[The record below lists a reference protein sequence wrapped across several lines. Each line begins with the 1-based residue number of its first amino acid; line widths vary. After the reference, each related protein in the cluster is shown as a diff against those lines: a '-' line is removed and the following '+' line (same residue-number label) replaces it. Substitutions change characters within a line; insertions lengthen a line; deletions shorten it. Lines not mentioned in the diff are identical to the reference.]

1 MCVARTARRRRKQA
15 KNHYRHLTKGGKG
28 GGNSRPIYKKHS
40 AEYYRKKL
48 TRVIDKQKKMAM
60 RKAMSKRS

>member
-15 KNHYRHLTKGGKG
+15 KNHYRHLAKGGTSN
-28 GGNSRPIYKKHS
+28 GNTRPIYKKHS
-40 AEYYRKKL
+40 PEYYRKKL